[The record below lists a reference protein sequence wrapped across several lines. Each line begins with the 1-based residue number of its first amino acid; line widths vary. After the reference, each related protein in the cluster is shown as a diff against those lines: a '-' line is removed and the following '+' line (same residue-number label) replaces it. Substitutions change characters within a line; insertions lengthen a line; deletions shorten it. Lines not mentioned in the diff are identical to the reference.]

1 VRVARGRPR
10 THWTPPCNRKE
21 PAMSKTMQ
29 RVSLDTMAR
38 EAFKSGATIEFDDEQ
53 NIAYLDVSRTLT
65 MYATL
70 EDVRD
75 AS

>member
-1 VRVARGRPR
+1 MG
-10 THWTPPCNRKE
+10 
-21 PAMSKTMQ
+21 KTMQ
-29 RVSLDTMAR
+29 RVSMDTMAR
-38 EAFKSGATIEFDDEQ
+38 EAFKSGAEIEFDVEQ

-70 EDVRD
+70 ED

>member
-1 VRVARGRPR
+1 
-10 THWTPPCNRKE
+10 
-21 PAMSKTMQ
+21 MSKDMQ
-29 RVSLDTMAR
+29 RVSMDTIAR
-38 EAFKSGATIEFDDEQ
+38 EAFKSGGEIEFDNEQ

-70 EDVRD
+70 ED